1 MIKGDKE
8 PNSYYNVFERDEQ
21 NEKRG
26 NDFTRTYKD
35 VNPII

>member
-8 PNSYYNVFERDEQ
+8 SNSCVFERDEQ
-21 NEKRG
+21 NEKGG
-26 NDFTRTYKD
+26 NDFTRTYED